1 MRQIPHNVAQAAE
14 ACLNTDEGK
23 TMMAH
28 LVKEFGLLDRS
39 YIPDAQGKVSPILA
53 AIRDGERG
61 VVGLLYKL
69 QQSKTFEPGLNPR
82 A

>member
-28 LVKEFGLLDRS
+28 MIKEFGLLDRA

-61 VVGLLYKL
+61 VVGLLHKL
-69 QQSKTFEPGLNPR
+69 QEGKVFDPR
-82 A
+82 T